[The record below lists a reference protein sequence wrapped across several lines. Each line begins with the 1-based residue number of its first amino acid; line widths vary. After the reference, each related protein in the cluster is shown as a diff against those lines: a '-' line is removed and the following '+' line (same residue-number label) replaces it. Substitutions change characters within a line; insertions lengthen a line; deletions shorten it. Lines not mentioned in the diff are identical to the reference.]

1 MGQLRP
7 NRTLL
12 PLVLGLTVW
21 SGCADPIPQAPPIT
35 STLEFT
41 WRHSLMV
48 GGTGVLRIR
57 NHSSE
62 PMSAVHLHYENQDSG
77 QTQDYSVGSIAPFN
91 TVEVGVLESGWM
103 IEPNEVVIVSSDG
116 YQPQSLYFYNDRAG
130 RMIMTHGYAAKK
142 GQQLGDLIHSLL
154 K

>member
-1 MGQLRP
+1 MTRVRGA
-7 NRTLL
+7 RTLL
-12 PLVLGLTVW
+12 PSMFLLTV
-21 SGCADPIPQAPPIT
+21 SLGCVEPVPQAPPIT

-41 WRHSLMV
+41 WRHSLMI

-57 NHSSE
+57 NLTGE
-62 PMSAVHLHYENQDSG
+62 PAPGVYLHYQNQDSG
-77 QTQDYSVGSIAPFN
+77 QTRDYSVGSIAPFN

-103 IEPNEVVIVSSDG
+103 IEPNEVVTVSSDG
-116 YQPQSLYFYNDRAG
+116 YRSQPLYFYNDRAG

-142 GQQLGDLIHSLL
+142 GQQVGDLIHSLL